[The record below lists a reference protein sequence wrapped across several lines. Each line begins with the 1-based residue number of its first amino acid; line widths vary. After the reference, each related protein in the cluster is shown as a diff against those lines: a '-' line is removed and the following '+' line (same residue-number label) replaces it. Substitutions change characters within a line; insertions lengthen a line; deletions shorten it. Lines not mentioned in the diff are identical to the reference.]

1 MEIYKKKSKRSQFIK
16 LAFFSF
22 KSTKTLSAKLCAF
35 IFFSE
40 TVSVRVKMID
50 MHAKF
55 VGLKQEGLYMMM
67 EHRRGIQK

>member
-1 MEIYKKKSKRSQFIK
+1 MEIYKKNRNEANLSNI
-16 LAFFSF
+16 LFSF

-55 VGLKQEGLYMMM
+55 VGLKQEGL
-67 EHRRGIQK
+67 

>member
-1 MEIYKKKSKRSQFIK
+1 MEIYKKNRNEANLSN
-16 LAFFSF
+16 LLFSF

-55 VGLKQEGLYMMM
+55 VGLKQEGLHMMM